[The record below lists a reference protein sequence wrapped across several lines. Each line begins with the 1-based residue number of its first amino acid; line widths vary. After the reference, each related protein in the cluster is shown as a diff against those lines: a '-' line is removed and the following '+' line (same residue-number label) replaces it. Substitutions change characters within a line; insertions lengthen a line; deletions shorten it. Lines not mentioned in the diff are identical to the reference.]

1 MRRYVAMV
9 AATAILGVA
18 AAACSGGGSSTGT
31 TTAGSAPNTS
41 ATSAPG
47 TAGGSARD
55 PQTVVDALDA
65 AGLALCHSTDDDG
78 HGNLYGAYANK
89 YYFPHHMAENI
100 QVGNTPETSCDTTDQ
115 PNTGKHPEWARVSL
129 CRCRFQLTTGSQP
142 EQQFANRL
150 AVRERDH

>member
-1 MRRYVAMV
+1 MHPTRRRLA
-9 AATAILGVA
+9 LQGR
-18 AAACSGGGSSTGT
+18 GGL
-31 TTAGSAPNTS
+31 
-41 ATSAPG
+41 
-47 TAGGSARD
+47 ARD

-115 PNTGKHPEWARVSL
+115 PNTGQIEIDQYHSVAVASNSL
-129 CRCRFQLTTGSQP
+129 QAASRNSSSLIGWQYGNVTIEVTQTTPPDISQQIAQVLDHLPGVQRAYGSP
-142 EQQFANRL
+142 
-150 AVRERDH
+150 